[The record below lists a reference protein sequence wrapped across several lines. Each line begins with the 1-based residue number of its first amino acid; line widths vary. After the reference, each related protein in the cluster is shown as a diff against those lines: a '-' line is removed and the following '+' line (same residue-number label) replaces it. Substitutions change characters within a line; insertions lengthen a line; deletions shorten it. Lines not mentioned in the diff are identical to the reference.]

1 MNQIIDLRRSS
12 GGRKQGLTFAAVGIS
27 WSSKVGHAYVIWEE
41 EDDQARMSTSKAIG
55 FYPKA
60 TLLYDVI
67 FGGPGILKP
76 DDERRAE
83 RKLTILVDRDDY
95 EAAERERDS
104 WNSDG
109 TYQIGVSDCVDHI
122 ASIAHKLGLK
132 VPDSTWIQPL
142 QFMDDIIA
150 AN

>member
-1 MNQIIDLRRSS
+1 
-12 GGRKQGLTFAAVGIS
+12 
-27 WSSKVGHAYVIWEE
+27 
-41 EDDQARMSTSKAIG
+41 MSVSKAIG
-55 FYPKA
+55 FYPKK

-76 DDERRAE
+76 DHERRAE
-83 RKLTILVDRDDY
+83 RKLTVLVDRDDF
-95 EAAERERDS
+95 EAAERERDR
-104 WNSDG
+104 WNTNG

-122 ASIAHKLGLK
+122 AAIARKLGLK

-142 QFMDDIIA
+142 HFMDDIIA